1 MSSSESTNILN
12 DIKSEYWIVRHG
24 ERFDHKHPFLFHLTN
39 FSVKH
44 RDSWLTDSGRREAAA
59 FGDQLVIKAGDAPPE
74 AIVSSPYLRCIQT
87 AHAVQQ
93 AFASAGKE
101 VPLIIE
107 TKISEFQPIVPESCY
122 LYPDGIPGFSGRE
135 EATQMIQRSRDAM
148 DDIKSR
154 YKRAVIISHANIV
167 YHMTL
172 GALNLTVP
180 FSYRA
185 EFGRS
190 NQVGYLGCAHVTG
203 KVNNNDTNLLNELEL
218 KTTSI
223 RELGKW

>member
-1 MSSSESTNILN
+1 MSSSDSTNTSNEISN
-12 DIKSEYWIVRHG
+12 EYWIVRHG

-39 FSVKH
+39 LSVKH
-44 RDSWLTDSGRREAAA
+44 RDAWLTDSGRREAAA
-59 FGDQLVIKAGDAPPE
+59 FGDQLVIDTTGAPPE

-87 AHAVQQ
+87 AHAIQQ
-93 AFASAGKE
+93 AFAAVGKE

-135 EATQMIQRSRDAM
+135 EATQMIQRSRDAINN
-148 DDIKSR
+148 IKSR

-167 YHMTL
+167 YHMAL

-190 NQVGYLGCAHVTG
+190 SQVGYLGYVHITG
-203 KVNNNDTNLLNELEL
+203 KISNNNSGALEL

-223 RELGKW
+223 RQLGKW